1 MRGQGLWECTSGVV
15 LTFSALLGQD
25 VLVSASHMGRNPLQQ
40 IQQLQ
45 QQRRDADVIHR
56 VPKAQITPPPVVRG
70 DVLRRLEGATCATEH
85 HMCPPEMNGG
95 CCPDR
100 YACAFDSCYA
110 TTAGPTTACGKAN
123 YFACADS
130 ALGGCCPVGYICGE
144 RKCEPPAD
152 ASAQETNCPA
162 SYTLC
167 PASASF
173 GCCKEGYA
181 CAINGCY
188 KTEPYGT
195 TVVRTFTSTSS
206 GSILLTTATI
216 TSTAT
221 PSAPVGVPA
230 SENAKTVVKFIPTS
244 VPKIA
249 AIQPTEP
256 ASGGGLSGGAIG
268 GIVAGIVILLVVVV
282 AAAFFII
289 RRVNKVRD
297 EIVESKKG
305 GSDMPKSHSKTAS
318 QVHQMEVDGGQL
330 HYNPPY
336 EDDIGIDSLIQSNT
350 SAAGTPA
357 PFYDPNSNNR
367 GRSESNPAGGF
378 TPSPNMFPTYD
389 EPNRSRHAS
398 PEPDPGWFDSG
409 NVPPGAGVQNNQPM
423 RPAPIRQSSGSQGD
437 AYGNYQYTQY
447 TPYSHNRNQS
457 DASEL
462 SADGGSDRG
471 GASPHIIP
479 ELAASGGFAAELPG
493 QHGVRSRSSSNTS
506 ARGQYRNHPMHHSR
520 QRSDSNMSDGQ
531 QGVPQGGAQGLGL
544 SPLDEEGTDI
554 HGYYGRRDQQ
564 AGQTAAGLGEV
575 EWDMSSPVDPGYV
588 PRPYP
593 KDQPGGG
600 R

>member
-1 MRGQGLWECTSGVV
+1 MRGRSFWECTSCVV
-15 LTFSALLGQD
+15 LTFPALLGQH
-25 VLVSASHMGRNPLQQ
+25 VLVSASHVGRNPLQQ

-45 QQRRDADVIHR
+45 QQRRDADVVHR
-56 VPKAQITPPPVVRG
+56 VVKAQITPPPVARSG
-70 DVLRRLEGATCATEH
+70 DVLRRQEGATCATDYH
-85 HMCPPEMNGG
+85 ICPPELNGG

-100 YACAFDSCYA
+100 YACALDSCYA
-110 TTAGPTTACGKAN
+110 TTAGPTTACGMAG
-123 YFACADS
+123 YYACPGAGI
-130 ALGGCCPVGYICGE
+130 AGCCPVGYLCGE
-144 RKCEPPAD
+144 TKCETPAG
-152 ASAQETNCPA
+152 ASSEETNCPL
-162 SYTLC
+162 SFTLC
-167 PASASF
+167 PESASY

-181 CAINGCY
+181 CAVNGCY

-206 GSILLTTATI
+206 GEVLRTTATI

-221 PSAPVGVPA
+221 PSAPTAVPA
-230 SENAKTVVKFIPTS
+230 SGNANTVAKFLPTS
-244 VPKIA
+244 VPKA
-249 AIQPTEP
+249 AVMQPPEP
-256 ASGGGLSGGAIG
+256 AGGGGLSGGAIG

-289 RRVNKVRD
+289 RRVNQVA

-305 GSDMPKSHSKTAS
+305 SDMPKSHTKTAS

-357 PFYDPNSNNR
+357 PFYDPNNTNR

-378 TPSPNMFPTYD
+378 TPPSNVFPTYD

-398 PEPDPGWFDSG
+398 PDPNPGWFDHPDL
-409 NVPPGAGVQNNQPM
+409 PPGSGAQNNQPM

-437 AYGNYQYTQY
+437 AYGNYQYTHY
-447 TPYSHNRNQS
+447 RNQS
-457 DASEL
+457 NASEL

-471 GASPHIIP
+471 GASPQIIP

-493 QHGVRSRSSSNTS
+493 QQGVRSRSGSNTS
-506 ARGQYRNHPMHHSR
+506 ARGQYRGHHMHHSR
-520 QRSDSNMSDGQ
+520 QRSDSNRSDGQ
-531 QGVPQGGAQGLGL
+531 QGGVPQGGAQGLGL
-544 SPLDEEGTDI
+544 SPLDEEGVDI

-575 EWDMSSPVDPGYV
+575 DWDMSSPVDPGYV
-588 PRPYP
+588 PKQYS
-593 KDQPGGG
+593 KDQAGGG

>member
-1 MRGQGLWECTSGVV
+1 MRGRGLWECTSCLV
-15 LTFSALLGQD
+15 LTFSALLGQE

-45 QQRRDADVIHR
+45 QQRRDADVVHR
-56 VPKAQITPPPVVRG
+56 VAKAQITPPPVVRG
-70 DVLRRLEGATCATEH
+70 DVLRRQEGATCATDH
-85 HMCPPEMNGG
+85 HICPPELNGG
-95 CCPDR
+95 CCPER
-100 YACAFDSCYA
+100 YECAFDSCFA
-110 TTAGPTTACGKAN
+110 TTAGPTTACGKAG
-123 YFACADS
+123 YYACPGAGI
-130 ALGGCCPVGYICGE
+130 AGCCPVGYLCGE
-144 RKCEPPAD
+144 GARCEPPAG
-152 ASAQETNCPA
+152 ASSQETNCPT

-167 PASASF
+167 PASASY

-181 CAINGCY
+181 CAVNGCY

-195 TVVRTFTSTSS
+195 TVVRTFTSTSR
-206 GSILLTTATI
+206 GEVVRTTATI

-221 PSAPVGVPA
+221 PSAPTAVPA
-230 SENAKTVVKFIPTS
+230 SENANTVVKFLPTS
-244 VPKIA
+244 VPKVA
-249 AIQPTEP
+249 AIQPTQ
-256 ASGGGLSGGAIG
+256 AAGGGGLSGGAIG

-289 RRVNKVRD
+289 RRVNQVV
-297 EIVESKKG
+297 EMVESKK

-357 PFYDPNSNNR
+357 PFHDPNNTNR

-378 TPSPNMFPTYD
+378 TPSPNMFPAYD

-398 PEPDPGWFDSG
+398 PEPNTGWFDHPAMHH
-409 NVPPGAGVQNNQPM
+409 NLPPGSGAQNNQPM

-437 AYGNYQYTQY
+437 AYGNYQYTHY
-447 TPYSHNRNQS
+447 RNQS
-457 DASEL
+457 NASEL

-471 GASPHIIP
+471 AASPQIIP

-493 QHGVRSRSSSNTS
+493 QQGVRSRSSSNTS
-506 ARGQYRNHPMHHSR
+506 ARGQYRGHPMHHSR
-520 QRSDSNMSDGQ
+520 QRSDSNRSDG

-544 SPLDEEGTDI
+544 SPLDEEGVDM

-575 EWDMSSPVDPGYV
+575 DYDVSSPVIPGYI
-588 PRPYP
+588 PRFPT
-593 KDQPGGG
+593 DQQGG